1 MLADADDNRAM
12 VVEFDHLAESQR
24 LSRPHVLEPCSI
36 DDHCIRLL
44 QVFDGAQN
52 QMWDDARERRIVD
65 TEQND
70 LLQ

>member
-1 MLADADDNRAM
+1 M
-12 VVEFDHLAESQR
+12 VVELDHLAESQR
-24 LSRPHVLEPCSI
+24 VSRPHVLEPCSI

-44 QVFDGAQN
+44 QVFDSTQN
-52 QMWDDARERRIVD
+52 QMRNDAGERRIVN